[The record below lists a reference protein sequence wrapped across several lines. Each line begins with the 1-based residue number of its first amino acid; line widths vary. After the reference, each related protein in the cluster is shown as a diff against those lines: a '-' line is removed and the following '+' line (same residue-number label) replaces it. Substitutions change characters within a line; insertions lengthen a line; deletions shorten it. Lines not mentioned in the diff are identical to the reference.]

1 MLIQQLVD
9 HITQMVLSPHG
20 KGLQIVLRLE
30 LNISLRMAIQS
41 QNIEPRSKT
50 LRTQHINRLIKLF
63 RASTIHLTVMSQAH

>member
-41 QNIEPRSKT
+41 QNTEPG
-50 LRTQHINRLIKLF
+50 
-63 RASTIHLTVMSQAH
+63 